1 MQFEA
6 VGDHLSRYKSP
17 GNMDEAERVESGLHK
32 LSRFIQAANLPYA
45 HQFLDAL
52 DLSAAD
58 SAALARA
65 VEELYRP
72 TSLDSERALFAFE
85 ASHPRA
91 DVQAFGDLGN
101 RIVESHS
108 QFLATGAWSHVLQR
122 LHEASPTFHLKG
134 LDEAIIDYLR
144 FADDIGRR
152 AIDADFLS
160 ELDPLECTHAQ
171 LAATAQWQRLRPLLR
186 AIEVHLGERREAFL
200 AWAGSVEPSRAE
212 FLVPLADLEKG

>member
-1 MQFEA
+1 
-6 VGDHLSRYKSP
+6 
-17 GNMDEAERVESGLHK
+17 MDEAERVESGLHK

-134 LDEAIIDYLR
+134 LDEAINDYLR

>member
-1 MQFEA
+1 
-6 VGDHLSRYKSP
+6 
-17 GNMDEAERVESGLHK
+17 MDEAERVESGLHK

-45 HQFLDAL
+45 QQFIDTL

-58 SAALARA
+58 SAELARA
-65 VEELYRP
+65 VKELYRP
-72 TSLDSERALFAFE
+72 TALDSERALFAFK

-108 QFLATGAWSHVLQR
+108 QFLATGAWSHVLKR
-122 LHEASPTFHLKG
+122 LHEASPTFHLED
-134 LDEAIIDYLR
+134 LDEPITDYLR
-144 FADDIGRR
+144 FADDIGRH

-160 ELDPLECTHAQ
+160 ELDPLEGTHAQ
-171 LAATAQWQRLRPLLR
+171 LATTAQWQRLRLLLQ
-186 AIEVHLGERREAFL
+186 AIEVGLGEQREAFL
-200 AWAGSVEPSRAE
+200 AWARSVEPSRAE

>member
-1 MQFEA
+1 
-6 VGDHLSRYKSP
+6 
-17 GNMDEAERVESGLHK
+17 MDEAKRVESGLHK

-52 DLSAAD
+52 DLSASD

-65 VEELYRP
+65 VAELYRP

-108 QFLATGAWSHVLQR
+108 QFLATGRGPTCLSVCTRHRRRFTSRALTR
-122 LHEASPTFHLKG
+122 LSPTTFDSPTILAG
-134 LDEAIIDYLR
+134 
-144 FADDIGRR
+144 
-152 AIDADFLS
+152 
-160 ELDPLECTHAQ
+160 AQ
-171 LAATAQWQRLRPLLR
+171 SMPTSYRNWTRSQVLMRNWRLPRS
-186 AIEVHLGERREAFL
+186 
-200 AWAGSVEPSRAE
+200 GSVFDRSSGRSKRASANGGRHSSPGPGQSS
-212 FLVPLADLEKG
+212 LVAPNF